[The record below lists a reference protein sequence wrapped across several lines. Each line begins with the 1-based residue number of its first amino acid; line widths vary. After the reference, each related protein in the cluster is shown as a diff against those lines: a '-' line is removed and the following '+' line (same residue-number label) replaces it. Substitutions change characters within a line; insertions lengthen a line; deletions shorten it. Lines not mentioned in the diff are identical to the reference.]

1 MNSFKKT
8 SLVLILILILLVIGY
23 CSLFRKKEQPPPID
37 STEKS
42 LVIYNMYDSEDVF
55 APLIQQY
62 LTKNPYSRITYKSF
76 SNFEE
81 YEKRILNELAEGEGP
96 DIFAMPNSW
105 FVKNKKKLVPMPVA
119 QGTPET
125 FRSLFVDVAA
135 KDLVITDAGGV
146 EQVYGIP
153 LYVDTLGIYYNKDQF
168 EDAIPTRGK
177 PAATWSGI
185 KDDVYLLTKDGAA
198 ANQFDVS
205 GIAMGVTNNVSYAV
219 DVLFALMIQN
229 GTQFYNDNMSEATFS
244 SASVGATRPA
254 VDALEF
260 YVSFADKAQKHYS
273 WNKYM
278 AGDYDKGDVSAF
290 AAGEVSMIFGY
301 STTYEEILKEV
312 NRLKSDVDTV
322 IKDDAIGTAL
332 FPQLVDPSVSTEK
345 RDTFANYFAF
355 GVARTSEFSDAA
367 WDFLTFL
374 ATPESEKFY
383 FEETHKPTSLRSLIP
398 EQSNDP
404 IYGSF
409 AKQVGYA
416 ESFPV
421 IDYIGFREQFTSVI
435 DAVNNGKSTGTVL
448 TSLQDEITAML
459 PTGGYIVPID
469 PGYESELL

>member
-1 MNSFKKT
+1 MNSLKKT
-8 SLVLILILILLVIGY
+8 SFVFLLISILIFSSS
-23 CSLFRKKEQPPPID
+23 CSLFRTKEPPPPID

-62 LTKNPYSRITYKSF
+62 LIENPYTRITYKSF
-76 SNFEE
+76 NNFEE

-105 FVKNKKKLVPMPVA
+105 FVKNKKKFVSMPVA
-119 QGTPET
+119 QGDPTT

-135 KDLVITDAGGV
+135 KDLVITDADGV

-177 PAATWSGI
+177 PAATWDGI
-185 KDDVYLLTKDGAA
+185 KGDVYLLTKDSEA

-229 GTQFYNDNMSEATFS
+229 GTQFYNDKMSEATFS
-244 SASVGATRPA
+244 GASVGATRPA

-278 AGDYDKGDVSAF
+278 AGSYDKGDVSAF
-290 AAGEVSMIFGY
+290 AAGEASMIFGY

-312 NRLKSDVDTV
+312 NKLKSDVDTV
-322 IKDDAIGTAL
+322 IKDDAIGTAA

-345 RDTFANYFAF
+345 RDTLANYFAF
-355 GVARTSEFSDAA
+355 GVARTSKFPDAA
-367 WDFLTFL
+367 WEFLTFL

-383 FEETHKPTSLRSLIP
+383 FEQTHKPTSLRSLIP

-421 IDYIGFREQFTSVI
+421 VDYLGFRDSFTSVV
-435 DAVNNGKSTGTVL
+435 DLVNNGKSAGSVL

-459 PTGGYIVPID
+459 PTDGYIVPLK
-469 PGYESELL
+469 PVEE

>member
-8 SLVLILILILLVIGY
+8 SFVFLLISILIFSSS
-23 CSLFRKKEQPPPID
+23 CSLFRTKEPPPPID

-62 LTKNPYSRITYKSF
+62 LTESPYSRITYKSF
-76 SNFEE
+76 NNFEE

-105 FVKNKKKLVPMPVA
+105 FVKNKKKLVPMPAA

-135 KDLVITDAGGV
+135 KDLVITDADGV

-153 LYVDTLGIYYNKDQF
+153 LYVDTLGIYYNKGQF

-177 PAATWSGI
+177 PAATWDGI
-185 KDDVYLLTKDGAA
+185 KSDVYLLTKDSAA

-229 GTQFYNDNMSEATFS
+229 GTQFYNDKMSEATFS

-278 AGDYDKGDVSAF
+278 AGDYDKGDISAF
-290 AAGEVSMIFGY
+290 ATGEVSTIFGY
-301 STTYEEILKEV
+301 STTYGEILKEI
-312 NRLKSDVDTV
+312 NKLKSDVDV
-322 IKDDAIGTAL
+322 GTAV
-332 FPQLVDPSVSTEK
+332 FPQLLDPSVSTEK

-367 WDFLTFL
+367 WEFLTFL
-374 ATPESEKFY
+374 ATPESEEFY
-383 FEETHKPTSLRSLIP
+383 FEQTHKPTSLRSLIP

-421 IDYIGFREQFTSVI
+421 IDYLGFREQFTSVI
-435 DAVNNGKSTGTVL
+435 DAVNSGKSASNAL

-459 PTGGYIVPID
+459 PSGGYIVPLKSLD
-469 PGYESELL
+469 DQ

>member
-8 SLVLILILILLVIGY
+8 SLVLILILILLVTGY

-62 LTKNPYSRITYKSF
+62 LTENPYSRVTYKSF

-119 QGTPET
+119 QGTPDG

-135 KDLVITDAGGV
+135 RDLVITDTDGV

-177 PAATWSGI
+177 PAATWDGI
-185 KDDVYLLTKDGAA
+185 KDDVYLLTKDGEA

-205 GIAMGVTNNVSYAV
+205 GIAMGVTDNVSYAV

-229 GTQFYNDNMSEATFS
+229 GTQFYNDKMSEAAFS
-244 SASVGATRPA
+244 SASVGASRPA

-260 YVSFADKAQKHYS
+260 YVSFADKSQKHYS
-273 WNKYM
+273 WNEYM
-278 AGDYDKGDVSAF
+278 ALYYSKGDITAF
-290 AAGEVSMIFGY
+290 VRGEVSMIFGY
-301 STTYEEILKEV
+301 STTYEEILKEK
-312 NRLKSDVDTV
+312 NRLKSDVKSP
-322 IKDDAIGTAL
+322 IDDGAIGTAM
-332 FPQLVDPSVSTEK
+332 FPQLMDPSVSTEK

-355 GVARTSEFSDAA
+355 GVARASKFPDAA

-374 ATPESEKFY
+374 ASEESEKYY
-383 FEETHKPTSLRSLIP
+383 FEQTHKPTSLRSLIP
-398 EQSNDP
+398 QQSKDP
-404 IYGSF
+404 IYGTF
-409 AKQVGYA
+409 VKQVGFA

-421 IDYIGFREQFTSVI
+421 VDYLWYMEKFKDVI
-435 DAVNNGKSTGTVL
+435 DKVNNEASAGNVL
-448 TSLQDEITAML
+448 TILQDEITAML
-459 PTGGYIVPID
+459 PTDGYIVPLKLTD
-469 PGYESELL
+469 SEE